1 VPLAGNLPEKENMK
15 TLEQLAKEFVCN
27 VGREPIEKQEMEIKA
42 LVMFGKA
49 VIKECQLTPV
59 AGDGASCSC
68 PSGMFSSV
76 DGNCA
81 WCGLPIAPRA

>member
-1 VPLAGNLPEKENMK
+1 MK

-27 VGREPIEKQEMEIKA
+27 VGREPTEKQEMEIKA

-59 AGDGASCSC
+59 MKPTLDQGAMKIAKAEYVYWVFSGNPTPHAPDSGEAAPNRGASE
-68 PSGMFSSV
+68 
-76 DGNCA
+76 
-81 WCGLPIAPRA
+81 